1 MGGERSVI
9 VFGSLNMDL
18 SVSCARL
25 PRAGETVL
33 GDGLVA
39 NPGGKGANQVVAAAR
54 MGART
59 YMIGAVG
66 EDAFGSELVASL
78 ERAGVSCAHVAHRAD
93 APTGTAVIMRNE
105 GDNRII
111 VVPGANTVLTP
122 SEVETAIDA
131 LVASGAAPVGSVLL
145 VQGECARASTERA
158 IVHAHECGLYTV
170 LNPAP
175 AFSVADSVWPEV
187 DLICLNESECEMI
200 CGIRPHDEASCTRAL
215 TALEDLTGGSAI
227 VTLGAHGSAMLGEH
241 GLLPLRAEATE
252 VVDTTAAGDT
262 YIGALAA
269 SRVQGMTLSE
279 CMMEA
284 TLTAAVTVSRVGAQQ
299 SIPTSEE
306 ITQWFLERNG
316 LDEDGGCL

>member
-1 MGGERSVI
+1 MDSERSVI
-9 VFGSLNMDL
+9 VFGSMNMDL
-18 SVSCARL
+18 SVSCARV

-33 GDGLVA
+33 GDGFVV
-39 NPGGKGANQVVAAAR
+39 NPGGKGANQAVAASR

-66 EDAFGSELVASL
+66 DDAFGGELIASL
-78 ERAGVSCAHVAHRAD
+78 ERAGVSCAHVARRD
-93 APTGTAVIMRNE
+93 DVPTGTAVIVRNE

-111 VVPGANTVLTP
+111 VVPGANTALAP
-122 SEVETAIDA
+122 CEVEAAIDE

-158 IVHAHECGLYTV
+158 IVRAHAHGLYTV

-175 AFSVADSVWPEV
+175 AFCVADDIWQEV

-200 CGIRPHDEASCTRAL
+200 CGIKTHDEASCTRAL
-215 TALEDLTGGSAI
+215 TALEDLTGGAAI
-227 VTLGAHGSAMLGEH
+227 VTLGAQGSAMLGEH
-241 GLLPLRAEATE
+241 GLLPLRAEATK

-269 SRVQGMTLSE
+269 SRVQGMTLAE

-284 TLTAAVTVSRVGAQQ
+284 TLAAAVTVSRVGAQQ
-299 SIPTSEE
+299 SIPTSDEVS
-306 ITQWFLERNG
+306 QWFLDRVGFE
-316 LDEDGGCL
+316 EDDGTP

>member
-39 NPGGKGANQVVAAAR
+39 NPGGKGANQAVAAAR

-111 VVPGANTVLTP
+111 VVPGANTVLAP
-122 SEVETAIDA
+122 REVETAIDA

-158 IVHAHECGLYTV
+158 IVHAHERGLYTV

-284 TLTAAVTVSRVGAQQ
+284 TLAAAVTVSRMGAQQ

-316 LDEDGGCL
+316 LGEGGNSL